1 MTINFSK
8 NDAKKIAKCFVE
20 LRDRYLYPY
29 TVKVNSQRFVLM
41 RILTI

>member
-20 LRDRYLYPY
+20 LHDRYLHPH
-29 TVKVNSQRFVLM
+29 TVKVNSQRFVFT
-41 RILTI
+41 RVLTI

>member
-20 LRDRYLYPY
+20 ILQRNLHAD
-29 TVKVNSQRFVLM
+29 TVKVNCQRFVFM
-41 RILTI
+41 RVFTI